1 MLGALGG
8 VTLLA
13 MILSYRVDARLV
25 PCEWAVAVAL
35 MAIHTFEVMP

>member
-13 MILSYRVDARLV
+13 MMLSYRVDKRLV

-35 MAIHTFEVMP
+35 MAIYTFEVMP